1 MTLLAVS
8 SRRRLMMTICMR
20 LQVRLIWDIAVQG
33 FEKARSRP
41 VHWDHDEEATSGFV
55 KRHANLA
62 MYVLLEAG
70 HMVPADQPRRALHML
85 RHVMRD
91 ASAGPNAASNFAVS
105 R

>member
-1 MTLLAVS
+1 ML
-8 SRRRLMMTICMR
+8 
-20 LQVRLIWDIAVQG
+20 AVQG
-33 FEKARSRP
+33 FERARSRP
-41 VHWDHDEEATSGFV
+41 VHWDHDEGATSGFV

-91 ASAGPNAASNFAVS
+91 ASAGPNAAFSLLAS
-105 R
+105 SS